1 MTCTP
6 LPNGRPKVQLALA
19 VGLAVLGALL
29 LICGFFVP
37 PLGGISPSVLVA
49 YGEVMTFSGA
59 LFGIDYHYRS

>member
-6 LPNGRPKVQLALA
+6 LPKGRPKVQLALA